1 MSQSKPLLIP
11 WLREQ
16 INSGQY
22 PGVTWTNQER
32 TEFCIPWKHALR
44 QDSCSD
50 DVLIFKAWAEVSNGR
65 VQGDPSI
72 WKRNFRSALRAKGF
86 KMLLDNKNDA
96 ANPNKLFQWPDE
108 APTGGSQHPE
118 HDLYQD
124 PSPLQESDGLPCLND
139 LYHAAEETVYTAE
152 GISTTFNQDILQKCL
167 QGLNIEQTA
176 GNQPFQ
182 CGTLDQGSP
191 TEAIQ
196 GYELTV
202 EQRQY
207 PMEGAIG
214 GHVLQG
220 QQQYPVVMEDAVG
233 GAVLPPQPVYP
244 MDGPVGGAHEQQ
256 VVEQFTNELSR
267 TMVGE
272 NFKTHFRV
280 SVYYR
285 GLKMLE
291 QLVENEAGFRLV
303 YRPELT
309 QPLLDPDSGLNLV
322 SLPSPPPVR
331 DETQAKLTQDILA
344 LLGEGLEVGASGP
357 IIYGLRKGGIKAFWS
372 LDKFDKSRRPQAV
385 SKFPEPLYQA
395 KDFYGGLL
403 KFMDSHRGECPPFSL
418 FFCLGEKW
426 PDPDNRP
433 WEKKLVMVEVVLTA
447 LELLKSIAVEGG
459 ASSLQSVELQLSL
472 QESLQEMMDLC

>member
-16 INSGQY
+16 INSGRY
-22 PGVTWTNQER
+22 PGVTWTNQEQ

-65 VQGDPSI
+65 VQGDHSI

-118 HDLYQD
+118 HDPIQD
-124 PSPLQESDGLPCLND
+124 PSPLRESHGLPCFND
-139 LYHAAEETVYTAE
+139 LYLVAEETVYTAE
-152 GISTTFNQDILQKCL
+152 GISATINQDILQKCL
-167 QGLNIEQTA
+167 QGLNIEH
-176 GNQPFQ
+176 
-182 CGTLDQGSP
+182 
-191 TEAIQ
+191 TEAIL
-196 GYELTV
+196 GYEFPV
-202 EQRQY
+202 EELQY
-207 PMEGAIG
+207 PMEGTIG
-214 GHVLQG
+214 GHVLPG
-220 QQQYPVVMEDAVG
+220 QPVVMEDT
-233 GAVLPPQPVYP
+233 VLPPQPVYP
-244 MDGPVGGAHEQQ
+244 MDGAVGGAHEQQ
-256 VVEQFTNELSR
+256 VVEQLTNELSR

-272 NFKTHFRV
+272 HFKTHFRV

-285 GLKMLE
+285 GVKMLE

-322 SLPSPPPVR
+322 SLPSPPPVQ

-344 LLGEGLEVGASGP
+344 LLGEGLEVGASGS
-357 IIYGLRKGGIKAFWS
+357 IIYGLRKGEIKAFWS
-372 LDKFDKSRRPQAV
+372 LDKFDNSRRPRGV
-385 SKFPEPLYQA
+385 SKCPEPLYQA

-403 KFMDSHRGECPPFSL
+403 KFINNEGKCPPFSL

-447 LELLKSIAVEGG
+447 LELLKSMAVEGG

>member
-11 WLREQ
+11 WLRGQ

-124 PSPLQESDGLPCLND
+124 PSPLQESDGLPCAND
-139 LYHAAEETVYTAE
+139 LYLAAEETVYTE

-167 QGLNIEQTA
+167 QGLNIEQT
-176 GNQPFQ
+176 
-182 CGTLDQGSP
+182 
-191 TEAIQ
+191 EAIR

-285 GLKMLE
+285 GVKMLE

-331 DETQAKLTQDILA
+331 DETQAKLTQGILA

-372 LDKFDKSRRPQAV
+372 LDKFDKSRKPQAV

-403 KFMDSHRGECPPFSL
+403 KFMENHRGECPPFSL

>member
-16 INSGQY
+16 INSGRY
-22 PGVTWTNQER
+22 PGVTWTNPEQ

-65 VQGDPSI
+65 VQGDHSI

-86 KMLLDNKNDA
+86 KLLLDNKNDA

-118 HDLYQD
+118 HDLNQD
-124 PSPLQESDGLPCLND
+124 PSPLQESHGLPSFND
-139 LYHAAEETVYTAE
+139 FYLVAEETVYTAE
-152 GISTTFNQDILQKCL
+152 GISTTINQDILQKCL
-167 QGLNIEQTA
+167 QGLNIE
-176 GNQPFQ
+176 
-182 CGTLDQGSP
+182 P
-191 TEAIQ
+191 TAIQ
-196 GYELTV
+196 CYELPG
-202 EQRQY
+202 EELQY
-207 PMEGAIG
+207 PMEGTIG
-214 GHVLQG
+214 GHVLLG
-220 QQQYPVVMEDAVG
+220 HQQYPVVMEDAVG

-244 MDGPVGGAHEQQ
+244 MDGAVGGAHEQQ
-256 VVEQFTNELSR
+256 VVEQLTNELSR

-285 GLKMLE
+285 GVKMPE

-309 QPLLDPDSGLNLV
+309 QPLLDPNSGLNLV

-344 LLGEGLEVGASGP
+344 LLGEGLEVGASGS
-357 IIYGLRKGGIKAFWS
+357 IIYGLRKGEIKAFWS
-372 LDKFDKSRRPQAV
+372 LDKFDNSRRPQGV
-385 SKFPEPLYQA
+385 SKCPEPLYQV

-403 KFMDSHRGECPPFSL
+403 KFIKNEGKCPPFSL

-426 PDPDNRP
+426 PDPGNRP

-447 LELLKSIAVEGG
+447 LELLKSMAVEGG

-472 QESLQEMMDLC
+472 QESLQEMMDFCQRGTDPPTVKY

>member
-11 WLREQ
+11 WLRGQ

-124 PSPLQESDGLPCLND
+124 PSPLQESDGLPCAND
-139 LYHAAEETVYTAE
+139 LYLAAEETVYTAE

-167 QGLNIEQTA
+167 QGLNIEQT
-176 GNQPFQ
+176 
-182 CGTLDQGSP
+182 
-191 TEAIQ
+191 EAIR

-285 GLKMLE
+285 GVKMLE

-331 DETQAKLTQDILA
+331 DETQAKLTQGILA

-372 LDKFDKSRRPQAV
+372 LDKFDKSRKPQAV

-403 KFMDSHRGECPPFSL
+403 KFMENHRGECPPFSL

>member
-11 WLREQ
+11 WLRDQ
-16 INSGQY
+16 INSGRY
-22 PGVTWTNQER
+22 PGVTWTNQEQ

-65 VQGDPSI
+65 VQGDHSI

-108 APTGGSQHPE
+108 APTG
-118 HDLYQD
+118 
-124 PSPLQESDGLPCLND
+124 
-139 LYHAAEETVYTAE
+139 
-152 GISTTFNQDILQKCL
+152 
-167 QGLNIEQTA
+167 
-176 GNQPFQ
+176 
-182 CGTLDQGSP
+182 
-191 TEAIQ
+191 EAIQ
-196 GYELTV
+196 GYDLPVEEL
-202 EQRQY
+202 QY
-207 PMEGAIG
+207 PMEGTIG
-214 GHVLQG
+214 GHVLLG
-220 QQQYPVVMEDAVG
+220 QPQYPVVMED
-233 GAVLPPQPVYP
+233 AVLPPQPVYP
-244 MDGPVGGAHEQQ
+244 MDGAVGGAHEQQ
-256 VVEQFTNELSR
+256 VVEQLTNELSR

-272 NFKTHFRV
+272 HFKTHFRV

-285 GLKMLE
+285 GVKMPE

-309 QPLLDPDSGLNLV
+309 QPLLDPDSGMNLV
-322 SLPSPPPVR
+322 SLPSPPPVQ

-344 LLGEGLEVGASGP
+344 LLGEGLEVGASGS
-357 IIYGLRKGGIKAFWS
+357 IIYGLRKGEIKAFWS
-372 LDKFDKSRRPQAV
+372 LDKFDNSRRPQGV
-385 SKFPEPLYQA
+385 SKCPEPLYQA

-403 KFMDSHRGECPPFSL
+403 KFINNEGKCPPFSL

-447 LELLKSIAVEGG
+447 LELLKSMAVEGG

>member
-16 INSGQY
+16 INSGRY

-65 VQGDPSI
+65 VQGDHSI

-108 APTGGSQHPE
+108 APTGGSQHP
-118 HDLYQD
+118 DLHQD
-124 PSPLQESDGLPCLND
+124 PSPLQESHGLPCFND
-139 LYHAAEETVYTAE
+139 LYLAAEETVYTAE
-152 GISTTFNQDILQKCL
+152 GISTTINQDILQKCL
-167 QGLNIEQTA
+167 QGLNIEQT
-176 GNQPFQ
+176 
-182 CGTLDQGSP
+182 
-191 TEAIQ
+191 EAIH
-196 GYELTV
+196 GYELPV
-202 EQRQY
+202 EELQY
-207 PMEGAIG
+207 PMEGTIG
-214 GHVLQG
+214 GHVLLG

-244 MDGPVGGAHEQQ
+244 MDGAVGGAHEQQ
-256 VVEQFTNELSR
+256 VVEQLTNELSR

-285 GLKMLE
+285 GVKMPE

-344 LLGEGLEVGASGP
+344 LLGEGLEVGASGS
-357 IIYGLRKGGIKAFWS
+357 IIYGLR
-372 LDKFDKSRRPQAV
+372 
-385 SKFPEPLYQA
+385 
-395 KDFYGGLL
+395 LL
-403 KFMDSHRGECPPFSL
+403 KFINNEGKCPPFSL

-447 LELLKSIAVEGG
+447 LELLKSMAVEGG

>member
-16 INSGQY
+16 INSGRY
-22 PGVTWTNQER
+22 PGVTWTNQEQ

-65 VQGDPSI
+65 VQGDHSI

-124 PSPLQESDGLPCLND
+124 PSPLQESHGLPCFND
-139 LYHAAEETVYTAE
+139 LYLATEETVYTE
-152 GISTTFNQDILQKCL
+152 GISTTINQDILQKCL
-167 QGLNIEQTA
+167 QGLYIEQT
-176 GNQPFQ
+176 
-182 CGTLDQGSP
+182 
-191 TEAIQ
+191 
-196 GYELTV
+196 
-202 EQRQY
+202 
-207 PMEGAIG
+207 
-214 GHVLQG
+214 G
-220 QQQYPVVMEDAVG
+220 QPVVMED
-233 GAVLPPQPVYP
+233 AVLPPQPVYP
-244 MDGPVGGAHEQQ
+244 MDGAVGGAHEQQ
-256 VVEQFTNELSR
+256 VVEQLTNELSR

-272 NFKTHFRV
+272 HFKTHFRV

-285 GLKMLE
+285 GVKMPE

-322 SLPSPPPVR
+322 SLPSPPPVQ

-344 LLGEGLEVGASGP
+344 LLGEGLEVGASGS
-357 IIYGLRKGGIKAFWS
+357 IIYGLRKGEIKAFWS
-372 LDKFDKSRRPQAV
+372 LDKFDNSRRPQGV
-385 SKFPEPLYQA
+385 SKCPEPLYQV

-403 KFMDSHRGECPPFSL
+403 KFINNEGKCPPFSL

-447 LELLKSIAVEGG
+447 LELLKSMAVEGG

>member
-16 INSGQY
+16 INSGRY
-22 PGVTWTNQER
+22 PGVTWTNQEQ

-65 VQGDPSI
+65 VQGDHSI

-86 KMLLDNKNDA
+86 KMLHDNKNDA

-108 APTGGSQHPE
+108 APTGGSQQPE

-124 PSPLQESDGLPCLND
+124 PSPLHESHGLPCFND
-139 LYHAAEETVYTAE
+139 LYLAAEETVYTAE
-152 GISTTFNQDILQKCL
+152 GISTTINQDLLQKCL
-167 QGLNIEQTA
+167 QGLNIEQT
-176 GNQPFQ
+176 
-182 CGTLDQGSP
+182 
-191 TEAIQ
+191 EAIQ
-196 GYELTV
+196 GYELPV
-202 EQRQY
+202 EELQY
-207 PMEGAIG
+207 PMEGTIG
-214 GHVLQG
+214 GHGLLG
-220 QQQYPVVMEDAVG
+220 QQQNPVVMEDAVG

-244 MDGPVGGAHEQQ
+244 MDGAVGGAHEQQ
-256 VVEQFTNELSR
+256 MVEQLTNELSR
-267 TMVGE
+267 TMVDE

-285 GLKMLE
+285 GVKMPE

-322 SLPSPPPVR
+322 SLPSPPPVQ

-344 LLGEGLEVGASGP
+344 LLGEGLEVGASGS
-357 IIYGLRKGGIKAFWS
+357 IIYGLR
-372 LDKFDKSRRPQAV
+372 
-385 SKFPEPLYQA
+385 
-395 KDFYGGLL
+395 LL
-403 KFMDSHRGECPPFSL
+403 KFINNEGKCPPFSL

-433 WEKKLVMVEVVLTA
+433 WEKKLVMVEVVLTS
-447 LELLKSIAVEGG
+447 LELLKSMAVEGG

>member
-50 DVLIFKAWAEVSNGR
+50 DVLIFK
-65 VQGDPSI
+65 
-72 WKRNFRSALRAKGF
+72 RNFRAALRAKGF
-86 KMLLDNKNDA
+86 KMLFDNKNDA
-96 ANPNKLFQWPDE
+96 ANPHKLFQWPDE
-108 APTGGSQHPE
+108 APTGGSQDPE
-118 HDLYQD
+118 PDLYQD
-124 PSPLQESDGLPCLND
+124 PSPLQKSHGLPSFDD
-139 LYHAAEETVYTAE
+139 LYCTAEETVYTAE
-152 GISTTFNQDILQKCL
+152 GISTTFNQDILQECL
-167 QGLNIEQTA
+167 QGLNIEQT
-176 GNQPFQ
+176 
-182 CGTLDQGSP
+182 
-191 TEAIQ
+191 EAVQ
-196 GYELTV
+196 GYELPV
-202 EQRQY
+202 KQQQY
-207 PMEGAIG
+207 QMEGAIG
-214 GHVLQG
+214 GHVLPG
-220 QQQYPVVMEDAVG
+220 QQLYPVVMEDAVG
-233 GAVLPPQPVYP
+233 GAMLPEQPVYP
-244 MDGPVGGAHEQQ
+244 MDGVVGGAHEQQ
-256 VVEQFTNELSR
+256 VVEQFTNTLSR

-285 GLKMLE
+285 GVKMPE

-331 DETQAKLTQDILA
+331 DETQAKLTQDILT
-344 LLGEGLEVGASGP
+344 LLGEGLEVGASGS
-357 IIYGLRKGGIKAFWS
+357 IIYGLRKGGTKAFWS
-372 LDKFDKSRRPQAV
+372 FDKFDKSRRPQA
-385 SKFPEPLYQA
+385 
-395 KDFYGGLL
+395 
-403 KFMDSHRGECPPFSL
+403 FMNSHEGECPPFSL

-447 LELLKSIAVEGG
+447 LELLKSMAVEGG

>member
-11 WLREQ
+11 WLRDQ
-16 INSGQY
+16 INSGRY
-22 PGVTWTNQER
+22 PGVTWTNQEQ

-65 VQGDPSI
+65 VQGDHSI

-118 HDLYQD
+118 HDLYPD
-124 PSPLQESDGLPCLND
+124 PSPLQESHGLPCLND
-139 LYHAAEETVYTAE
+139 LYLVAEETVYT
-152 GISTTFNQDILQKCL
+152 
-167 QGLNIEQTA
+167 
-176 GNQPFQ
+176 
-182 CGTLDQGSP
+182 
-191 TEAIQ
+191 EAIQ
-196 GYELTV
+196 GYDLPVEEL
-202 EQRQY
+202 QY
-207 PMEGAIG
+207 PMEGTIG
-214 GHVLQG
+214 GHVLLG
-220 QQQYPVVMEDAVG
+220 QPQYPVVMED
-233 GAVLPPQPVYP
+233 AVLPPQPVYP
-244 MDGPVGGAHEQQ
+244 MDGAVGGAHEQQ
-256 VVEQFTNELSR
+256 VVEQLTNELSR

-272 NFKTHFRV
+272 HFKTHFRV

-285 GLKMLE
+285 GVKMPE

-309 QPLLDPDSGLNLV
+309 QPLLDPDSGMNLV
-322 SLPSPPPVR
+322 SLPSPPPVQ

-344 LLGEGLEVGASGP
+344 LLGEGLEVGASGS
-357 IIYGLRKGGIKAFWS
+357 IIYGLRKGEIKAFWS
-372 LDKFDKSRRPQAV
+372 LDKFDNSRRPQGV
-385 SKFPEPLYQA
+385 SKCPEPLYQA

-403 KFMDSHRGECPPFSL
+403 KFINNEGKCPPFSL

-447 LELLKSIAVEGG
+447 LELLKSMAVEGG

>member
-108 APTGGSQHPE
+108 ASTGGSQHPE

-124 PSPLQESDGLPCLND
+124 PSPLQESLTFLND
-139 LYHAAEETVYTAE
+139 LYHAAEETVHTAE
-152 GISTTFNQDILQKCL
+152 GISTTFNQDILQECL
-167 QGLNIEQTA
+167 QGLNIEQT
-176 GNQPFQ
+176 
-182 CGTLDQGSP
+182 
-191 TEAIQ
+191 EAIQ
-196 GYELTV
+196 VYELPI
-202 EQRQY
+202 EERQY

-214 GHVLQG
+214 GHDLVG
-220 QQQYPVVMEDAVG
+220 QQKYPVVMEDASG

-244 MDGPVGGAHEQQ
+244 MDGAVGGAHEQQ

-285 GLKMLE
+285 GVKMLE

-322 SLPSPPPVR
+322 SLPSPPPVQ
-331 DETQAKLTQDILA
+331 DETQAKLTQEILS
-344 LLGEGLEVGASGP
+344 LLGEGLEVGASGS

-385 SKFPEPLYQA
+385 SKYPERLYQA

-403 KFMDSHRGECPPFSL
+403 KFMHNHGGECPPFSL

>member
-16 INSGQY
+16 INSGKY

-32 TEFCIPWKHALR
+32 TQFCIPWKHALR

-65 VQGDPSI
+65 VQGDSSI

-108 APTGGSQHPE
+108 ASTGGSQHPE

-124 PSPLQESDGLPCLND
+124 PSPLQESRPCFND
-139 LYHAAEETVYTAE
+139 LYPEAEETVHTE
-152 GISTTFNQDILQKCL
+152 GISTTFNQDILQECL
-167 QGLNIEQTA
+167 RGLNIEQT
-176 GNQPFQ
+176 
-182 CGTLDQGSP
+182 
-191 TEAIQ
+191 EAIQ
-196 GYELTV
+196 VYELPI
-202 EQRQY
+202 EERQY

-214 GHVLQG
+214 EHDLLG
-220 QQQYPVVMEDAVG
+220 QQQYPVVMEDASG
-233 GAVLPPQPVYP
+233 GAALPPQPVYP
-244 MDGPVGGAHEQQ
+244 MDGAVGGAHEQQ
-256 VVEQFTNELSR
+256 MVEQFTNKLSR

-272 NFKTHFRV
+272 NLKTHFRV

-285 GLKMLE
+285 GVKMLE

-322 SLPSPPPVR
+322 SLPSPPPVL
-331 DETQAKLTQDILA
+331 DETQAKLTQEILS
-344 LLGEGLEVGASGP
+344 LLGEGLEVGASGS

-372 LDKFDKSRRPQAV
+372 LDKFDKTRRPQAV
-385 SKFPEPLYQA
+385 SKYPEPLYQA
-395 KDFYGGLL
+395 KDFYRGLL
-403 KFMDSHRGECPPFSL
+403 KFINNHGGECPPFSL

-447 LELLKSIAVEGG
+447 LELLKLIAVEGG